1 MKWKTNVQQRSS
13 IQPKVGPL
21 KRLIRLQ
28 ASGKIEQGKRMET
41 QPTLGM
47 KRTSLQMVLT
57 LKQIKEYWEQPYA
70 STFQNLDK
78 MDRILER

>member
-1 MKWKTNVQQRSS
+1 MKWKTNIQQRSS

-21 KRLIRLQ
+21 KRLVRLQ
-28 ASGKIEQGKRMET
+28 ASGKIEQRKRMET

-47 KRTSLQMVLT
+47 KTSLQMVST
-57 LKQIKEYWEQPYA
+57 KQIREYWEQPYA
-70 STFQNLDK
+70 STFQNLNK

>member
-1 MKWKTNVQQRSS
+1 MTWKTNIQQRSS
-13 IQPKVGPL
+13 ILPKVGPL

-28 ASGKIEQGKRMET
+28 ASGKIEQRKRMET

-47 KRTSLQMVLT
+47 KRTSLQMVST
-57 LKQIKEYWEQPYA
+57 KQIREYWEQPYA
-70 STFQNLDK
+70 STFQNLNK